1 MAKRTFKDAFIK
13 SREQKWQKK
22 REHFRPH
29 RSFRRSYR
37 EDYQRELEVPGLLT
51 HAIQAF
57 KLIFKEWRLFLPF
70 LVIIVVLNI
79 LLVGLMNEDTY
90 AEFQSAI
97 EETNQNY
104 AGGQLGNFA
113 KAGLTLIAVVG
124 TGGLSQG
131 LSEVQ
136 VIFAIIIFLIVWLV
150 TIYLLRHRLAGHQ
163 IKLRD
168 GLYNALTPF
177 ISTLVVLL
185 VVLVE
190 LVPILLTVIIYSAAV
205 QTDFLSTPFYALV
218 FFIFAALMV
227 ILSLYLVASSLMA
240 LVGVSAPGLY
250 PFVALSS
257 ASDLII
263 GRRIKLMLRIIFL
276 IFVIALIYIIIML
289 PLILLDMWA
298 KATFSWLSGIP
309 FVSLYLL
316 ITTVFVFIYFT
327 TYLYLYYR
335 RMFNY
340 DKKDK

>member
-1 MAKRTFKDAFIK
+1 M
-13 SREQKWQKK
+13 
-22 REHFRPH
+22 
-29 RSFRRSYR
+29 
-37 EDYQRELEVPGLLT
+37 
-51 HAIQAF
+51 
-57 KLIFKEWRLFLPF
+57 
-70 LVIIVVLNI
+70 
-79 LLVGLMNEDTY
+79 
-90 AEFQSAI
+90 
-97 EETNQNY
+97 
-104 AGGQLGNFA
+104 
-113 KAGLTLIAVVG
+113 
-124 TGGLSQG
+124 
-131 LSEVQ
+131 
-136 VIFAIIIFLIVWLV
+136 

-316 ITTVFVFIYFT
+316 ITTDFVFIYFT

-335 RMFNY
+335 RMLNY